1 MNYYDYS
8 SYFRQITTDLD
19 SIQSKQDELQTQF
32 TELRTEIGEKLDTI
46 DNSIRAS
53 SIFLG
58 AVLIVS
64 LCFRVFFKC

>member
-8 SYFRQITTDLD
+8 SYFRQITGDLD
-19 SIQSKQDELQTQF
+19 SIQSKQDDLHTQV
-32 TELRTEIGEKLDTI
+32 TELRTEISEKLDTI

>member
-1 MNYYDYS
+1 MNYYDYR
-8 SYFRQITTDLD
+8 SYFNQIISDLD
-19 SIQSKQDELQTQF
+19 SIQSKQDEFQNQF

-53 SIFLG
+53 SVFIG

>member
-1 MNYYDYS
+1 MNYYDYR
-8 SYFRQITTDLD
+8 SYFQQITGDLD
-19 SIQSKQDELQTQF
+19 SIQSKQDELQTGF
-32 TELRTEIGEKLDTI
+32 TEVRTEFGEKLDNI

-53 SIFLG
+53 SVFLG